1 MYKGFMSNLCFKVL
15 DWDFYSPNM
24 NKEYILKNLNLNI
37 NISYGD
43 EVPNLDFIPR
53 AQRRRFSQ
61 ITKYVFESVKNL
73 IKENE
78 QIPIFFV
85 SKYGEINQQYNMS
98 KKIVTE
104 HEAAPAMFSY
114 SVFNTAIG
122 QLTIFYKN
130 NARAVS
136 ITCYD
141 NFLDA
146 ILLQAIAFLK
156 NSKEDKAL
164 LIIADEKL
172 PQAYEEISKDKN
184 YSFAFSFII
193 SKVISEEDCI
203 NKKDCI
209 NIEITGGED
218 KKDENAIIDFI
229 RFIST
234 NQTNLKLGKIEL
246 NKL

>member
-1 MYKGFMSNLCFKVL
+1 MSNLNFKVL
-15 DWDFYSPNM
+15 DWDFFSPNM
-24 NKEYILKNLNLNI
+24 NKEYILNRLNENI
-37 NISYGD
+37 NITYGD
-43 EVPNLDFIPR
+43 AIPDLNFISI

-78 QIPIFFV
+78 QIPIFSV

-104 HEAAPAMFSY
+104 HEVSPALFSY

-141 NFLDA
+141 NFLDT
-146 ILLQAIAFLK
+146 ILLQAISFLN
-156 NSKEDKAL
+156 NSSDYNRAL

-172 PQAYEEISKDKN
+172 PQSYEEISKDKN
-184 YSFAFSFII
+184 YSFSFSFII
-193 SKVISEEDCI
+193 SSDKNESD
-203 NKKDCI
+203 I
-209 NIEITGGED
+209 NIEIIESED
-218 KKDENAIIDFI
+218 KKDENSIIDFI
-229 RFIST
+229 KFIST
-234 NQTNLKLGKIEL
+234 NKPDLKLGKI
-246 NKL
+246 KLSKI

>member
-1 MYKGFMSNLCFKVL
+1 MSNLNFKVL
-15 DWDFYSPNM
+15 DWDFFSPDM
-24 NKEYILKNLNLNI
+24 NKEYILNNLNENL

-43 EVPNLDFIPR
+43 VTPDLDFIPR

-85 SKYGEINQQYNMS
+85 SKYGEINQQFNMS

-104 HEAAPAMFSY
+104 HEVSPALFSY

-130 NARAVS
+130 NARAIS
-136 ITCYD
+136 ITCYE
-141 NFLDA
+141 NFLDT
-146 ILLQAIAFLK
+146 IILQATSFLN
-156 NSKEDKAL
+156 NSSDYNKAL

-172 PQAYEEISKDKN
+172 PQSYEEISKDKN

-193 SKVISEEDCI
+193 SADKNESD
-203 NKKDCI
+203 I
-209 NIEITGGED
+209 NIEIIDGED
-218 KKDENAIIDFI
+218 KKDENSIIEFI
-229 RFIST
+229 KFIST
-234 NQTNLKLGKIEL
+234 NQTELKLGRI
-246 NKL
+246 KLKKYKKL

>member
-1 MYKGFMSNLCFKVL
+1 MSNLNFKVL
-15 DWDFYSPNM
+15 DWDFFSSNM
-24 NKEYILKNLNLNI
+24 NKEYILNRLNENI
-37 NISYGD
+37 NITYGD
-43 EVPNLDFIPR
+43 AIPDLDFISI

-85 SKYGEINQQYNMS
+85 SKYGEINRQYNMS

-104 HEAAPAMFSY
+104 HETSPAVFSY
-114 SVFNTAIG
+114 SVFNTAIA

-136 ITCYD
+136 ITCYE
-141 NFLDA
+141 NFLDT
-146 ILLQAIAFLK
+146 IILQATSFLN
-156 NSKEDKAL
+156 NSSDYDKAL

-172 PQAYEEISKDKN
+172 PESYEEISKDKN

-193 SKVISEEDCI
+193 SADKNESD
-203 NKKDCI
+203 I
-209 NIEITGGED
+209 NIKIIDGEE
-218 KKDENAIIDFI
+218 KKDENSIIDFI
-229 RFIST
+229 KFISLKDI
-234 NQTNLKLGKIEL
+234 TNLKLGKIEL
-246 NKL
+246 NKIK

>member
-1 MYKGFMSNLCFKVL
+1 MSNLNFKVL
-15 DWDFYSPNM
+15 DWDFFSPNM
-24 NKEYILKNLNLNI
+24 NKEYILNRLNENI
-37 NISYGD
+37 NITYGD
-43 EVPNLDFIPR
+43 AIPDLDFISI

-85 SKYGEINQQYNMS
+85 SKYGEINRQYNMS

-104 HEAAPAMFSY
+104 HETSPAVFSY
-114 SVFNTAIG
+114 SVFNTAIA

-136 ITCYD
+136 ITCYE
-141 NFLDA
+141 NFLDT
-146 ILLQAIAFLK
+146 IILQATSFLN
-156 NSKEDKAL
+156 NSSDYDKAL

-172 PQAYEEISKDKN
+172 PESYEEISKDKN

-193 SKVISEEDCI
+193 SADKNESD
-203 NKKDCI
+203 I
-209 NIEITGGED
+209 NIKIIDGEE
-218 KKDENAIIDFI
+218 KKDENSIIDFI
-229 RFIST
+229 KFISLKDI
-234 NQTNLKLGKIEL
+234 TNLKLGKIEL
-246 NKL
+246 NKIK

>member
-1 MYKGFMSNLCFKVL
+1 MSNLCFKVL
-15 DWDFYSPNM
+15 DWDFFSPNM
-24 NKEYILKNLNLNI
+24 NKEYILNRLNENI

-43 EVPNLDFIPR
+43 AIPDLDFIPR

-73 IKENE
+73 IKVNE

-85 SKYGEINQQYNMS
+85 SKYGEINQQFNMS

-104 HEAAPAMFSY
+104 HEVNPALFSY

-130 NARAVS
+130 NERAIS

-141 NFLDA
+141 NFLDT
-146 ILLQAIAFLK
+146 ILLQSIAFLN
-156 NSKEDKAL
+156 NSGKDKAL
-164 LIIADEKL
+164 LIVADEKL
-172 PQAYEEISKDKN
+172 PQSYEEISKDKN

-193 SKVISEEDCI
+193 SADKNESD
-203 NKKDCI
+203 I
-209 NIEITGGED
+209 NIEIID
-218 KKDENAIIDFI
+218 NKNKNNENIIIDFI
-229 RFIST
+229 KFIST
-234 NQTNLKLGKIEL
+234 NQTNLKLGNIEL
-246 NKL
+246 NKIKEK

>member
-1 MYKGFMSNLCFKVL
+1 MSNLNFKVL
-15 DWDFYSPNM
+15 DWDFFSPDM
-24 NKEYILKNLNLNI
+24 NKEYILNNLNENL
-37 NISYGD
+37 NISYGEAIPD
-43 EVPNLDFIPR
+43 LDFIPR

-85 SKYGEINQQYNMS
+85 SKYGEINQQFNMS

-104 HEAAPAMFSY
+104 HEVSPALFSY

-130 NARAVS
+130 NARAIS
-136 ITCYD
+136 ITCYE
-141 NFLDA
+141 NFLDT
-146 ILLQAIAFLK
+146 IILQATSFLN
-156 NSKEDKAL
+156 NSSDYNKAL

-172 PQAYEEISKDKN
+172 PQSYEEISKDKN

-193 SKVISEEDCI
+193 SADKNESD
-203 NKKDCI
+203 I
-209 NIEITGGED
+209 NIEIIDGEY
-218 KKDENAIIDFI
+218 KKDENSIIEFI
-229 RFIST
+229 KFIST
-234 NQTNLKLGKIEL
+234 NQTELKLGII
-246 NKL
+246 KLKKYKKL

>member
-1 MYKGFMSNLCFKVL
+1 MSNLNFKVL
-15 DWDFYSPNM
+15 DWDFFSPDM
-24 NKEYILKNLNLNI
+24 NKEYILNNLNENL

-43 EVPNLDFIPR
+43 VTPDLDFIPR

-85 SKYGEINQQYNMS
+85 SKYGEINQQFNMS

-104 HEAAPAMFSY
+104 HEVSPALFSY

-130 NARAVS
+130 NARAIS
-136 ITCYD
+136 ITCYE
-141 NFLDA
+141 NFLDT
-146 ILLQAIAFLK
+146 IILQATSFLN
-156 NSKEDKAL
+156 NSSDYNKAL

-172 PQAYEEISKDKN
+172 PQSYEEISKDKN

-193 SKVISEEDCI
+193 SADKNESD
-203 NKKDCI
+203 I
-209 NIEITGGED
+209 NIEIIDGED
-218 KKDENAIIDFI
+218 KKDENSIIEFI
-229 RFIST
+229 KFIST
-234 NQTNLKLGKIEL
+234 NQTELKLGII
-246 NKL
+246 KLKKYKKL

>member
-1 MYKGFMSNLCFKVL
+1 MSNLNFKVL
-15 DWDFYSPNM
+15 NWDFFSPNM
-24 NKEYILKNLNLNI
+24 NKEYILNNLNENI
-37 NISYGD
+37 NITYGD
-43 EVPNLDFIPR
+43 AIPDLDFISI

-85 SKYGEINQQYNMS
+85 SKYGEINRQYNMS

-104 HEAAPAMFSY
+104 HETSPAVFSY
-114 SVFNTAIG
+114 SVFNTAIA

-130 NARAVS
+130 NARAIA

-141 NFLDA
+141 NFLDT
-146 ILLQAIAFLK
+146 IILQATSFLN
-156 NSKEDKAL
+156 NSSDYYKAL

-172 PQAYEEISKDKN
+172 PESYEEISKDKN

-193 SKVISEEDCI
+193 SADKNESD
-203 NKKDCI
+203 I
-209 NIEITGGED
+209 NIKIIDGEE
-218 KKDENAIIDFI
+218 KKDENSIIDFI
-229 RFIST
+229 KFISLEDR
-234 NQTNLKLGKIEL
+234 TNLKLGKIEL
-246 NKL
+246 NKIK

>member
-1 MYKGFMSNLCFKVL
+1 MSNLNFKVL
-15 DWDFYSPNM
+15 DWDFFSPDM
-24 NKEYILKNLNLNI
+24 NKEYILNNLNENL

-43 EVPNLDFIPR
+43 AIPDLDFIPR

-85 SKYGEINQQYNMS
+85 SKYGEINQQFNMS

-104 HEAAPAMFSY
+104 HEVSPALFSY

-136 ITCYD
+136 ITCYE
-141 NFLDA
+141 NFLDT
-146 ILLQAIAFLK
+146 IILQATSFLN
-156 NSKEDKAL
+156 NSSDYNKAL

-172 PQAYEEISKDKN
+172 PQSYEEISKDKN
-184 YSFAFSFII
+184 YSFSFSFII
-193 SKVISEEDCI
+193 SAD
-203 NKKDCI
+203 KKESDI
-209 NIEITGGED
+209 NIEIIDGED
-218 KKDENAIIDFI
+218 KKDENSIIEFI
-229 RFIST
+229 KFIST
-234 NQTNLKLGKIEL
+234 NQTELKLGRI
-246 NKL
+246 KLKKYKKL

>member
-1 MYKGFMSNLCFKVL
+1 MSNLNFKVL
-15 DWDFYSPNM
+15 DWDFFSPDM
-24 NKEYILKNLNLNI
+24 NKEYILNNLNENL
-37 NISYGD
+37 NISYGEAIPD
-43 EVPNLDFIPR
+43 LDFIPR

-85 SKYGEINQQYNMS
+85 SKYGEINQQFNMS

-104 HEAAPAMFSY
+104 HEVSPALFSY

-130 NARAVS
+130 NARAIS
-136 ITCYD
+136 ITCYE
-141 NFLDA
+141 NFLDT
-146 ILLQAIAFLK
+146 IILQATSFLN
-156 NSKEDKAL
+156 NSSDYNKAL

-172 PQAYEEISKDKN
+172 PQSYEEISKDKN

-193 SKVISEEDCI
+193 SADKNESD
-203 NKKDCI
+203 I
-209 NIEITGGED
+209 NIEIIDGEY
-218 KKDENAIIDFI
+218 KKDENSIIEFI
-229 RFIST
+229 KFIST
-234 NQTNLKLGKIEL
+234 NQTELKLGRI
-246 NKL
+246 KLKKYKKL

>member
-1 MYKGFMSNLCFKVL
+1 MSNLNFKVL
-15 DWDFYSPNM
+15 DWDFFSPDM
-24 NKEYILKNLNLNI
+24 NKEYILNNLNENL

-43 EVPNLDFIPR
+43 ATPDLDFIPR

-85 SKYGEINQQYNMS
+85 SKYGEINQQFNMS

-104 HEAAPAMFSY
+104 HEVSPALFSY

-136 ITCYD
+136 ITCYE
-141 NFLDA
+141 NFLDT
-146 ILLQAIAFLK
+146 IILQATSFLN
-156 NSKEDKAL
+156 NSSDYNKAL

-172 PQAYEEISKDKN
+172 PQSYEEISKDKN

-193 SKVISEEDCI
+193 SADKNESD
-203 NKKDCI
+203 I
-209 NIEITGGED
+209 NIEIIDGED
-218 KKDENAIIDFI
+218 KKDENSIIEFI
-229 RFIST
+229 KFIST
-234 NQTNLKLGKIEL
+234 NQTELKLGRI
-246 NKL
+246 KLKKYKKL

>member
-1 MYKGFMSNLCFKVL
+1 MSNLSFKVL
-15 DWDFYSPNM
+15 NWDFFSPNM
-24 NKEYILKNLNLNI
+24 NKEYILNNLNENL

-43 EVPNLDFIPR
+43 ATPDLDFIPR

-61 ITKYVFESVKNL
+61 IKKYVFESVKNL

-104 HEAAPAMFSY
+104 HEVSPALFSY

-141 NFLDA
+141 NFLDT
-146 ILLQAIAFLK
+146 ILLQAISFLN
-156 NSKEDKAL
+156 NSNEYDKAL

-172 PQAYEEISKDKN
+172 PQSYEEISKDKN

-193 SKVISEEDCI
+193 SA
-203 NKKDCI
+203 NKNDIDI
-209 NIEITGGED
+209 NIEIIDEED
-218 KKDENAIIDFI
+218 KKDENSIIDFI
-229 RFIST
+229 KFIST
-234 NQTNLKLGKIEL
+234 NQTELKLGKIEL
-246 NKL
+246 NKINRSKL

>member
-1 MYKGFMSNLCFKVL
+1 MSNLNFKVL
-15 DWDFYSPNM
+15 DWDFFSPDM
-24 NKEYILKNLNLNI
+24 NKEYILNNLNENL
-37 NISYGD
+37 NISYGEAIPD
-43 EVPNLDFIPR
+43 LDFIPR

-85 SKYGEINQQYNMS
+85 SKYGEINQQFNMS

-104 HEAAPAMFSY
+104 HEVSPALFSY

-130 NARAVS
+130 NARAIS
-136 ITCYD
+136 ITCYE
-141 NFLDA
+141 NFLDT
-146 ILLQAIAFLK
+146 IILQATSFLN
-156 NSKEDKAL
+156 NSSDYNKAL

-172 PQAYEEISKDKN
+172 PQSYEEISKDKN

-193 SKVISEEDCI
+193 SADKNESD
-203 NKKDCI
+203 I
-209 NIEITGGED
+209 NIEIIDGED
-218 KKDENAIIDFI
+218 KKDENSIIEFI
-229 RFIST
+229 KFIST
-234 NQTNLKLGKIEL
+234 NQTELKLGRI
-246 NKL
+246 KLKKYKKL

>member
-1 MYKGFMSNLCFKVL
+1 MSNLNFKVL
-15 DWDFYSPNM
+15 DWDFFSPNM
-24 NKEYILKNLNLNI
+24 NKEYILNRLNENI
-37 NISYGD
+37 NITYGD
-43 EVPNLDFIPR
+43 AIPNLDFISI

-78 QIPIFFV
+78 QIPIFFI
-85 SKYGEINQQYNMS
+85 SKYGEINRQYNMS

-104 HEAAPAMFSY
+104 HETSPAVFSY
-114 SVFNTAIG
+114 SVFNTAIA

-130 NARAVS
+130 NARAIA

-141 NFLDA
+141 NFLDT

-156 NSKEDKAL
+156 NSNSNKAL

-172 PQAYEEISKDKN
+172 PESYEEISKDKN

-193 SKVISEEDCI
+193 SADKNESD
-203 NKKDCI
+203 I
-209 NIEITGGED
+209 NIKIIDGEE
-218 KKDENAIIDFI
+218 KKDENSIIDFI
-229 RFIST
+229 KFIYLEDK
-234 NQTNLKLGKIEL
+234 TNLKLGKIEL
-246 NKL
+246 NKITEN

>member
-1 MYKGFMSNLCFKVL
+1 MSNLNFKVL
-15 DWDFYSPNM
+15 DWDFFSSNM
-24 NKEYILKNLNLNI
+24 NKEYILNRLNENI
-37 NISYGD
+37 NITYGD
-43 EVPNLDFIPR
+43 AIPDLDFISI

-85 SKYGEINQQYNMS
+85 SKYGEINRQYNMS

-104 HEAAPAMFSY
+104 HETSPAVFSY
-114 SVFNTAIG
+114 SVFNTAIA

-136 ITCYD
+136 ITCYE
-141 NFLDA
+141 NFLDT
-146 ILLQAIAFLK
+146 IILQATSFLN
-156 NSKEDKAL
+156 NSSDYDKAL

-172 PQAYEEISKDKN
+172 PESYEEISKDKN

-193 SKVISEEDCI
+193 SADKNESD
-203 NKKDCI
+203 I
-209 NIEITGGED
+209 NIKIIDGEE
-218 KKDENAIIDFI
+218 KKDENSIIDFI
-229 RFIST
+229 KFISLEDR
-234 NQTNLKLGKIEL
+234 TNLKLGKIEL
-246 NKL
+246 NKIK

>member
-1 MYKGFMSNLCFKVL
+1 MSNLNFKVL
-15 DWDFYSPNM
+15 DWDFFSPNM
-24 NKEYILKNLNLNI
+24 NKEYILNRLNENI
-37 NISYGD
+37 NITYGD
-43 EVPNLDFIPR
+43 AIPDLDFISI

-85 SKYGEINQQYNMS
+85 SKYGEINRQYNMS

-104 HEAAPAMFSY
+104 HETSPAVFSY
-114 SVFNTAIG
+114 SVFNTAIA

-130 NARAVS
+130 NARAIA

-141 NFLDA
+141 NFLDT
-146 ILLQAIAFLK
+146 ILLQATSFLN
-156 NSKEDKAL
+156 NSGDYDKAL

-172 PQAYEEISKDKN
+172 PESYEEISKDKN

-193 SKVISEEDCI
+193 SADKNESD
-203 NKKDCI
+203 I
-209 NIEITGGED
+209 NIKIIDGEE
-218 KKDENAIIDFI
+218 KKDENSIIDFI
-229 RFIST
+229 KFISLEDK
-234 NQTNLKLGKIEL
+234 TNLKLGKIEL
-246 NKL
+246 NKIK

>member
-1 MYKGFMSNLCFKVL
+1 MSKLFFKVL

-24 NKEYILKNLNLNI
+24 DKEYILNNLNQNL

-104 HEAAPAMFSY
+104 HEATPAMFSY

-141 NFLDA
+141 NFLDTV
-146 ILLQAIAFLK
+146 ILQALAFLK
-156 NSKEDKAL
+156 NSKDDKAL

-184 YSFAFSFII
+184 YSFAFSF
-193 SKVISEEDCI
+193 VISSNIMSKEEAISVDMI
-203 NKKDCI
+203 D
-209 NIEITGGED
+209 GGGGQ
-218 KKDENAIIDFI
+218 NVIIDFI

-246 NKL
+246 NKINL

>member
-1 MYKGFMSNLCFKVL
+1 M
-15 DWDFYSPNM
+15 
-24 NKEYILKNLNLNI
+24 
-37 NISYGD
+37 
-43 EVPNLDFIPR
+43 DFIPR

-104 HEAAPAMFSY
+104 HEVSPALFSY

-141 NFLDA
+141 NFLDT
-146 ILLQAIAFLK
+146 IILQALAFLN
-156 NSKEDKAL
+156 NSNDYDKAL

-172 PQAYEEISKDKN
+172 PQSYEEISKDKN

-193 SKVISEEDCI
+193 SA
-203 NKKDCI
+203 NKNDIDI
-209 NIEITGGED
+209 NIEIIDGEE
-218 KKDENAIIDFI
+218 KKDENSIIDFI
-229 RFIST
+229 KFIST
-234 NQTNLKLGKIEL
+234 NRTELKLGKIEL
-246 NKL
+246 NKINRSKL

>member
-1 MYKGFMSNLCFKVL
+1 MSNLNFKVL
-15 DWDFYSPNM
+15 DWDFFSPDM
-24 NKEYILKNLNLNI
+24 NKEYILNNLNENL

-43 EVPNLDFIPR
+43 AIPDLDFIPR

-85 SKYGEINQQYNMS
+85 SKYGEINQQFNMS

-104 HEAAPAMFSY
+104 HEVSPALFSY

-136 ITCYD
+136 ITCYE
-141 NFLDA
+141 NFLDT
-146 ILLQAIAFLK
+146 IILQAASFLN
-156 NSKEDKAL
+156 NSSDYNKAL

-172 PQAYEEISKDKN
+172 PQSYEEISKDKN
-184 YSFAFSFII
+184 YSFSFSFII
-193 SKVISEEDCI
+193 SAD
-203 NKKDCI
+203 KKESDI
-209 NIEITGGED
+209 NIEIIDGED
-218 KKDENAIIDFI
+218 KKDENSIIEFI
-229 RFIST
+229 KFIST
-234 NQTNLKLGKIEL
+234 NQTELKLGRI
-246 NKL
+246 KLKKYKKL

>member
-1 MYKGFMSNLCFKVL
+1 MSNLNFKVL
-15 DWDFYSPNM
+15 DWDFFSPNM
-24 NKEYILKNLNLNI
+24 NKEYILNRLNENI
-37 NISYGD
+37 NITYGD
-43 EVPNLDFIPR
+43 AIPDLDFISI

-85 SKYGEINQQYNMS
+85 SKYGEINRQYNMS

-104 HEAAPAMFSY
+104 HETSPAVFSY
-114 SVFNTAIG
+114 SVFNTAIA

-136 ITCYD
+136 ITCYE
-141 NFLDA
+141 NFLDT
-146 ILLQAIAFLK
+146 IILQATSFLN
-156 NSKEDKAL
+156 NSSDYDKAL

-172 PQAYEEISKDKN
+172 PESYEEISKDKN

-193 SKVISEEDCI
+193 SADKNESD
-203 NKKDCI
+203 I
-209 NIEITGGED
+209 NIKIIDGEE
-218 KKDENAIIDFI
+218 KKDENSIIDFI
-229 RFIST
+229 KFISLEDR
-234 NQTNLKLGKIEL
+234 TNLKLGKIEL
-246 NKL
+246 NKIK

>member
-1 MYKGFMSNLCFKVL
+1 MSNLNFKVL
-15 DWDFYSPNM
+15 DWDFFSSNM
-24 NKEYILKNLNLNI
+24 NKEYILNRLNENI
-37 NISYGD
+37 NITYGD
-43 EVPNLDFIPR
+43 AIPDLDFISI

-85 SKYGEINQQYNMS
+85 SKYGEINRQYNMS

-104 HEAAPAMFSY
+104 HETSPAVFSY
-114 SVFNTAIG
+114 SVFNTAIA

-136 ITCYD
+136 ITCYE
-141 NFLDA
+141 NFLDT
-146 ILLQAIAFLK
+146 IILQATSFLN
-156 NSKEDKAL
+156 NSSDYDKAL

-172 PQAYEEISKDKN
+172 PESYEEISKDKN

-193 SKVISEEDCI
+193 SADKNESD
-203 NKKDCI
+203 I
-209 NIEITGGED
+209 NIKIIDGEE
-218 KKDENAIIDFI
+218 KKDENSIIDFI
-229 RFIST
+229 KFISLEDR
-234 NQTNLKLGKIEL
+234 TNLKLGKIEL
-246 NKL
+246 NKITEN

>member
-1 MYKGFMSNLCFKVL
+1 MSNLNFKVL
-15 DWDFYSPNM
+15 DWDFFSPDM
-24 NKEYILKNLNLNI
+24 NKEYILNNLNENL
-37 NISYGD
+37 NISYGEAIPD
-43 EVPNLDFIPR
+43 LDFIPR

-85 SKYGEINQQYNMS
+85 SKYGEINQQFNMS

-104 HEAAPAMFSY
+104 HEVSPALFSY

-136 ITCYD
+136 ITCYE
-141 NFLDA
+141 NFLDT
-146 ILLQAIAFLK
+146 IILQATSFLN
-156 NSKEDKAL
+156 NSSDYNKAL

-172 PQAYEEISKDKN
+172 PQSYEEISKDKN
-184 YSFAFSFII
+184 YSFSFSFII
-193 SKVISEEDCI
+193 SAD
-203 NKKDCI
+203 KKESDI
-209 NIEITGGED
+209 NIEIIDGED
-218 KKDENAIIDFI
+218 KKDENSIIEFI
-229 RFIST
+229 KFIST
-234 NQTNLKLGKIEL
+234 NQTELKLGRI
-246 NKL
+246 KLKKYKKL

>member
-1 MYKGFMSNLCFKVL
+1 MSDLNFKVL
-15 DWDFYSPNM
+15 DWDFFSPNM
-24 NKEYILKNLNLNI
+24 NKEYILNRLNENI
-37 NISYGD
+37 NITYGD
-43 EVPNLDFIPR
+43 AIPDLDFISI

-85 SKYGEINQQYNMS
+85 SKYGEINRQYNMS

-104 HEAAPAMFSY
+104 HETSPAVFSY
-114 SVFNTAIG
+114 SVFNTAIA

-130 NARAVS
+130 NARAIA

-141 NFLDA
+141 NFLDT
-146 ILLQAIAFLK
+146 IILQATSFLN
-156 NSKEDKAL
+156 NSSDYYKAL

-172 PQAYEEISKDKN
+172 PESYEEISKDKN

-193 SKVISEEDCI
+193 SADKNESD
-203 NKKDCI
+203 I
-209 NIEITGGED
+209 NIKIIDGEE
-218 KKDENAIIDFI
+218 KKDENSIIDFI
-229 RFIST
+229 KFISLEDR
-234 NQTNLKLGKIEL
+234 TNLKLGKIEL
-246 NKL
+246 NKIK